1 MKVKDAQYA
10 VERKTRR
17 DMEEPSLKYGSGNLL
32 SRHSAGA
39 GRGQKKITSQ
49 RSPT

>member
-17 DMEEPSLKYGSGNLL
+17 DMEEPSLKYGSGNLF
-32 SRHSAGA
+32 SKHSGVKAEENH
-39 GRGQKKITSQ
+39 K
-49 RSPT
+49 SP